1 MKALSNV
8 KNGHPG
14 TVYDA
19 WWCMILTIKYAN
31 DSNIYSF
38 DDEHWRNWN
47 AHCANS
53 HSGIKRKKK
62 KKSRHEWTS
71 TGHFQDREHQW

>member
-14 TVYDA
+14 TVYGA

-38 DDEHWRNWN
+38 DNEHRRNWK

-53 HSGIKRKKK
+53 HSGIKLKKN
-62 KKSRHEWTS
+62 RHEWIS